1 LFFFCFCS
9 LKKKG
14 EVYGVKS
21 FLFLIKKFL
30 EKGEKMR
37 LLFEELVNGNLP
49 EGFKL
54 EKREEYYFLY
64 RTNPSTE
71 QITAFKLNDA
81 NSEKVEER
89 FRNIFMSFGYK
100 FNERT
105 KKKWER

>member
-1 LFFFCFCS
+1 MFFFCFCS

-54 EKREEYYFLY
+54 EKRENI
-64 RTNPSTE
+64 R
-71 QITAFKLNDA
+71 KLGKQN
-81 NSEKVEER
+81 
-89 FRNIFMSFGYK
+89 
-100 FNERT
+100 
-105 KKKWER
+105 